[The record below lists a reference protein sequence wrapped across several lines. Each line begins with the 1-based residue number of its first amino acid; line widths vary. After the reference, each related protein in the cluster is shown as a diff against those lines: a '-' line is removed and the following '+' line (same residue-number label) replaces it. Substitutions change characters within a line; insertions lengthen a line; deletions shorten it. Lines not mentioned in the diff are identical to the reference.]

1 MSARFDSSEKSI
13 AELLS
18 SPDAPHSTSKPQRS
32 YFKPFSRKR
41 TREEDRC
48 RDTLMEVAV
57 AIAMPIAPS
66 GKRRTKDLLG
76 GDDLAKTDEA
86 PTLCLGLVEVPW
98 RDGRTV

>member
-1 MSARFDSSEKSI
+1 
-13 AELLS
+13 
-18 SPDAPHSTSKPQRS
+18 
-32 YFKPFSRKR
+32 
-41 TREEDRC
+41 
-48 RDTLMEVAV
+48 MEVAV

-66 GKRRTKDLLG
+66 GKRRTMDLLG